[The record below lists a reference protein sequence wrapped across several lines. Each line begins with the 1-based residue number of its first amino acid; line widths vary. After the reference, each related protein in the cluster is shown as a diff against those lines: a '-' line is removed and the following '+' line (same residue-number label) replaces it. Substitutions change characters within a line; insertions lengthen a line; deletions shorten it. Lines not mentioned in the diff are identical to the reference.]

1 LQVAPD
7 AHVIGVP
14 TQAWSPTQK
23 ISHVLPV
30 AHMRVVLSH
39 VWSSAHLIEHDEPS
53 AQVMPLRHD

>member
-1 LQVAPD
+1 M
-7 AHVIGVP
+7 
-14 TQAWSPTQK
+14 QK
-23 ISHVLPV
+23 ISHVLPI